1 MSTFSIKCLS
11 VLSAGGPS
19 TTSSTASLIEL
30 EGVHAAQRAVSRP
43 LRSSCPARAGRSSRA
58 VGDGGGGK
66 FLHAARRSNQ
76 EKYGRW
82 GDYATWDHGPRRLT
96 IIDEALAGV
105 VEENQIRP
113 TTSALPSVS
122 SIPLSGLSESATGQQ
137 YASHA
142 PPGHGRTS
150 RAEGDAAARR
160 NGRSVSAN
168 ETALAVACGNGFLNG
183 PRPLAGQRDA

>member
-1 MSTFSIKCLS
+1 MNTFSIKCLS

-19 TTSSTASLIEL
+19 TTSSTASLIEF
-30 EGVHAAQRAVSRP
+30 EDVHAAQRAVSRP

-58 VGDGGGGK
+58 VGDGGGGEG
-66 FLHAARRSNQ
+66 LNQ

-142 PPGHGRTS
+142 PPGHGRSTS

-160 NGRSVSAN
+160 NRRSVSAN
-168 ETALAVACGNGFLNG
+168 ETALAVACGNGFLNV